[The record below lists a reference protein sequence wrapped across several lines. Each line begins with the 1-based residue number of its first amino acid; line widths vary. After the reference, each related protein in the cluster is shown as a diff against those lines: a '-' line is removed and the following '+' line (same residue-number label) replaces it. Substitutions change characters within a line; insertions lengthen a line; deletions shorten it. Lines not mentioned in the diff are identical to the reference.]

1 MKEKMKDLLV
11 RLSNVGT
18 IIALAS
24 VILFIL
30 NNCGILVDND
40 KIMNIINGLCSIGVL
55 LGFLN
60 NPQDSGVYL
69 PFINDNLDKDKNENK
84 EGEE

>member
-1 MKEKMKDLLV
+1 MNEKLQDLLK

-24 VILFIL
+24 VIVFIL
-30 NNCGILVDND
+30 NNCGILVDNEQ
-40 KIMNIINGLCSIGVL
+40 IMNIISGLCSIGVL

-69 PFINDNLDKDKNENK
+69 PFINDNLNK
-84 EGEE
+84 KKKEDEE

>member
-60 NPQDSGVYL
+60 NPETNGLDL
-69 PFINDNLDKDKNENK
+69 PFITKNNPNTKDKIDEK
-84 EGEE
+84 

>member
-30 NNCGILVDND
+30 NNCGIIVNNEQ
-40 KIMNIINGLCSIGVL
+40 IMNIINGICSIGVL

-60 NPQDSGVYL
+60 NPQDSGIYL
-69 PFINDNLDKDKNENK
+69 PFINDNLDKKK

>member
-1 MKEKMKDLLV
+1 MNEKLQDLIK

-18 IIALAS
+18 LIALAS
-24 VILFIL
+24 VVLFIL
-30 NNCGILVDND
+30 NNCGILIDND

-60 NPQDSGVYL
+60 NPQDSGIYL
-69 PFINDNLDKDKNENK
+69 PFINDNLDKKEEK

>member
-1 MKEKMKDLLV
+1 MKDKMQDLLK

-18 IIALAS
+18 IIAIAS
-24 VILFIL
+24 AVIFIL
-30 NNCGILVDND
+30 NNCGILVDSD
-40 KIMNIINGLCSIGVL
+40 KIINIINGLCSIGVI

-60 NPQDSGVYL
+60 NPQDSGIYL
-69 PFINDNLDKDKNENK
+69 PFIKDNLDKKK

>member
-1 MKEKMKDLLV
+1 MNEKLQDLIK

-18 IIALAS
+18 LIALAS

-60 NPQDSGVYL
+60 NPQDSGIYL
-69 PFINDNLDKDKNENK
+69 PFINDNLNKNEEK
-84 EGEE
+84 KDEE

>member
-1 MKEKMKDLLV
+1 MKDKMQDLLV

-18 IIALAS
+18 IIAITSA
-24 VILFIL
+24 VIFIL
-30 NNCGILVDND
+30 NNCGILVDSD
-40 KIMNIINGLCSIGVL
+40 KVINIINGLCSIGVL

-60 NPQDSGVYL
+60 NPQDSGIYL
-69 PFINDNLDKDKNENK
+69 PFIKDNLDKKK

>member
-1 MKEKMKDLLV
+1 MHDKLQDLIK

-24 VILFIL
+24 VIIFIL
-30 NNCGILVDND
+30 NNCGILVDNEQ
-40 KIMNIINGLCSIGVL
+40 IMNIISGLCSIGVL

-69 PFINDNLDKDKNENK
+69 PFINDNLNK
-84 EGEE
+84 KKKEDEE

>member
-1 MKEKMKDLLV
+1 MKDKMQDLFV

-18 IIALAS
+18 IIAITSA
-24 VILFIL
+24 VIFIL
-30 NNCGILVDND
+30 NNCGILVDSD
-40 KIMNIINGLCSIGVL
+40 KVINIINGLCSIGVL

-60 NPQDSGVYL
+60 NPQDSGIYL
-69 PFINDNLDKDKNENK
+69 PFIKDNLDKKK

>member
-1 MKEKMKDLLV
+1 MKDKMQDLLV

-18 IIALAS
+18 IIAITSA
-24 VILFIL
+24 IIFIL
-30 NNCGILVDND
+30 NNCGIIVDSE
-40 KIMNIINGLCSIGVL
+40 KVTNIINGLCSIGVL

-60 NPQDSGVYL
+60 NPQDSGIYL
-69 PFINDNLDKDKNENK
+69 PFIKDNLDKKK

>member
-1 MKEKMKDLLV
+1 MKEKLQDLLV

-60 NPQDSGVYL
+60 NPQDSGIYL
-69 PFINDNLDKDKNENK
+69 PFINDNLDKKKEN

>member
-30 NNCGILVDND
+30 NNCGIIVNNEQV
-40 KIMNIINGLCSIGVL
+40 MNIINGLCSIGVL

-60 NPQDSGVYL
+60 NPQDSGIYL
-69 PFINDNLDKDKNENK
+69 PFISDNLDKKK